1 MNLNIKDIV
10 EWLKQ
15 AQEESRV
22 VFTIDGRSNFV
33 AMDECDPPESYWKGR
48 RTIDGFLDDGHWQTE
63 GPGFKQLRE
72 WVECHWN
79 PKDDKEGPNGAVAT
93 GDDWGVQR
101 ENQLDSVAATKKL
114 IVAAKLYGREQVSKC
129 AADFASHGMIEVR
142 RICLLK
148 GPPIEA
154 TKPLDDFCSL
164 LIPID

>member
-1 MNLNIKDIV
+1 MNLKIKDIV
-10 EWLKQ
+10 ECLKQ
-15 AQEESRV
+15 AQEESRIV
-22 VFTIDGRSNFV
+22 LTINGIPNIEE
-33 AMDECDPPESYWKGR
+33 MGECDPPESIWKGR
-48 RTIDGFLDDGHWQTE
+48 RAMDRFLDEGTWQTE

-72 WVECHWN
+72 WVEFHWN

-93 GDDWGVQR
+93 GDDWGIRR
-101 ENQLDSVAATKKL
+101 ENQLDSVTATKKL